1 MKLHGKATII
11 LRDAKT
17 GRIKFKESHSND
29 ITPALS
35 HILSENLAGTLDY
48 TKILPL
54 YSRVL
59 GGVCLFNGNLDSTKV
74 FLPKATE
81 AYLVAHAG
89 QTYNA
94 TYTQSDSKVGQPMFG
109 TGQSEPIS
117 NGYRFVYNW
126 SQTQGCGNIT
136 DLGLVHTDVGSF
148 WNEELGNNLM
158 ADHFTPIERIDNGII
173 DPSEYE
179 YQRYDVE
186 YPHITNQKSIP
197 LGFYDDTNTIVSA
210 EYISAGTI
218 RIHLAKF
225 TGKGIWLWNSVGDVT
240 EDQTYDI
247 VAGTDKSNYIAYDH
261 ANKKV
266 YIFVPDNT
274 GDTEYYF
281 RIKCLDLLTGNVT
294 EKHYNAAE
302 YLFRNE
308 AVKARVKQQDGT
320 PIPWTVA
327 EFDVYIRT
335 IQDPNCLKQVVIE
348 NGCIYL
354 PLCWA
359 HDQFSRGSTNCSLK
373 VSLSN
378 NAVYDLIENFYQYES
393 GSNQRNQVQIDLG
406 NDRFCNPQCMAWKN
420 ASGQYEA
427 QEILYDD
434 TNIFIY
440 QGSSSRGYCARQSID
455 SPIQYLTYTGGTPSG
470 FKGARGCMLNK
481 MYLASAFRLDNPV
494 QKTVTETMQVI
505 YEIKQGE
512 EAQT

>member
-1 MKLHGKATII
+1 MKLHGKATLI

-17 GRIKFKESHSND
+17 GRIKHMESHSNA

-35 HILSENLAGTLDY
+35 HILTENIAGTLDY

-89 QTYNA
+89 QTYSA

-126 SQTQGCGNIT
+126 SQTQGCGQIT
-136 DLGLVHTDVGSF
+136 DLALVHTDVGSF
-148 WNEELGNNLM
+148 WNEELGGNLM

-247 VAGTDKSNYIAYDH
+247 ATGENKNNYIAYDH

-266 YIFVPDNT
+266 YIYVPDNT

-281 RIKCLDLLTGNVT
+281 RIKCL
-294 EKHYNAAE
+294 
-302 YLFRNE
+302 
-308 AVKARVKQQDGT
+308 
-320 PIPWTVA
+320 
-327 EFDVYIRT
+327 
-335 IQDPNCLKQVVIE
+335 
-348 NGCIYL
+348 
-354 PLCWA
+354 
-359 HDQFSRGSTNCSLK
+359 
-373 VSLSN
+373 
-378 NAVYDLIENFYQYES
+378 
-393 GSNQRNQVQIDLG
+393 VQI
-406 NDRFCNPQCMAWKN
+406 R
-420 ASGQYEA
+420 
-427 QEILYDD
+427 EI
-434 TNIFIY
+434 IC
-440 QGSSSRGYCARQSID
+440 R
-455 SPIQYLTYTGGTPSG
+455 
-470 FKGARGCMLNK
+470 
-481 MYLASAFRLDNPV
+481 
-494 QKTVTETMQVI
+494 
-505 YEIKQGE
+505 
-512 EAQT
+512 